1 MNNHSGKKFT
11 QSVTKGLGQ
20 NKVHVL
26 LKSIR
31 LISCMHNQADGN
43 LSTTLLTAVHDNLS
57 TTLLKL
63 EGEVDDKLYY

>member
-1 MNNHSGKKFT
+1 MNKQVVMPSIVGTTRASFRKHPICA
-11 QSVTKGLGQ
+11 
-20 NKVHVL
+20 
-26 LKSIR
+26 KSIR

-63 EGEVDDKLYY
+63 EGEVDDKLHY